1 MKVNALCPLYNITES
16 DHPLVHT
23 NSTLDIARNIVK
35 STILDFS
42 LQQISLTSM
51 CYDYK
56 SDLSKEEFLVV
67 GHDLYQQ
74 IQLDANYKAPTLTLV
89 VKDVESNIKYESVPT
104 AIDDFEH
111 TLKKLH
117 RHIFIDRVEFIF
129 KTHKQKLSKF
139 VKDVK
144 ANKCEGIS
152 CKVIPIPD
160 PTIVGFKK
168 LMIITDNN
176 TDASLQFL
184 SEPVFTKSCKCKIVT
199 KPTDINIA
207 LLKVILNELASKRR
221 KAFEKM
227 IKTARIT
234 RVDFT
239 FDNTGLQ
246 VCQLLFLVKNSQRS
260 KLFVDQFE
268 NMETNHVGTTGFF
281 AKAYDKLKEQA
292 DSDALPELSEQEA
305 PARFEGSVIPSNT
318 NLSPIFEELCQE
330 IDPFNS
336 VLFFNYN
343 KVKRH
348 LSKPEFKYVK
358 KYGLFNLMK
367 TIKAADN
374 ARHTRLKRL
383 LDKCKNPVSKKT
395 TKKARLLLTEMMNEL
410 LSTRN

>member
-1 MKVNALCPLYNITES
+1 MQVNALCHLYNITDF
-16 DHPLVHT
+16 DHLLDHT

-51 CYDYK
+51 CFDYQ

-67 GHDLYQQ
+67 GHELYKQ
-74 IQLDANYKAPTLTLV
+74 IQMDANNKAPTLTFV
-89 VKDVESNIKYESVPT
+89 VKDVESNIKYKSVPT

-117 RHIFIDRVEFIF
+117 RHIFIDRFEAVFN
-129 KTHKQKLSKF
+129 THKQKLSKF
-139 VKDVK
+139 VEDVK
-144 ANKCEGIS
+144 ASEYENIS
-152 CKVIPIPD
+152 CKVIAIPD

-168 LMIITDNN
+168 LRVLTDNS
-176 TDASLQFL
+176 TGASLQFL
-184 SEPVFTKSCKCKIVT
+184 SEPVFTKKSKCKVVV
-199 KPTDINIA
+199 KPTDNNIA
-207 LLKVILNELASKRR
+207 LLKVILNELASKRSN
-221 KAFEKM
+221 AFEKM

-246 VCQLLFLVKNSQRS
+246 VFKLLFLVKNSQRS

-268 NMETNHVGTTGFF
+268 NMETNHVGTTGVF
-281 AKAYDKLKEQA
+281 AKAYDKLKEQS
-292 DSDALPELSEQEA
+292 DTDALPELSGQKA
-305 PARFEGSVIPSNT
+305 LSRFEGSVIPNNT
-318 NLSPIFEELCQE
+318 DLSPILEELCQE

-343 KVKRH
+343 KVKHH

-383 LDKCKNPVSKKT
+383 IKKCESPVSKKT
-395 TKKARLLLTEMMNEL
+395 TKKARLLLTELMNEL
-410 LSTRN
+410 LSTRI